1 MSDSSNKCCSKP
13 KLVLGTLGIFVIF
26 GFLAL
31 ILSGYV
37 GNESLEDRAYMGDST
52 PEVSAQRWANFEEIE
67 KAQDALV
74 DQAKVDA
81 ALAAL
86 VGAAPKAEATA
97 IVVPGSPTFLKQME
111 QPAAPAAPA
120 TPAPA
125 TPAPATPAP
134 APAGVHVRRRGDR
147 AVRQ

>member
-31 ILSGYV
+31 ILSGYA
-37 GNESLEDRAYMGDST
+37 GNESLEDRAYMGDFT
-52 PEVSAQRWANFEEIE
+52 PEVTAQRWANLEEIE
-67 KAQDALV
+67 KAQGALV

-86 VGAAPKAEATA
+86 VSAAPKAEATA

-111 QPAAPAAPA
+111 QPAAPAAA
-120 TPAPA
+120 AA
-125 TPAPATPAP
+125 PAPATPAP
-134 APAGVHVRRRGDR
+134 APATP
-147 AVRQ
+147 APA